1 MNDKLTILF
10 EQYKRIS
17 DYSINTAN
25 AIKNNILT
33 YGFSIIGAVLAG
45 NIILLNSGKYL
56 SVVLGIFL
64 LILPIVTLT
73 ILFIWIGEVHRMV
86 RAGLYLLKLEKQINE
101 ILKENILTWEAF
113 IREKGKTIK
122 YPDFLSISILIGIS
136 FFSIIAAIAL
146 SHEEGIYL
154 PDVIIIITDIT
165 IHLIIIYLI
174 VRIIRKFR
182 KLTFDQLLKPSSLT
196 N

>member
-10 EQYKRIS
+10 EQYKRIG

-25 AIKNNILT
+25 SIKNNILT
-33 YGFSIIGAVLAG
+33 YGFGIIGAVLAG

-64 LILPIVTLT
+64 FILPIVTLT

-101 ILKENILTWEAF
+101 ILKENILNWESF
-113 IREKGKTIK
+113 IREKEKTIK

-154 PDVIIIITDIT
+154 PDAIIIVSDIT
-165 IHLIIIYLI
+165 IHLIVVYLI
-174 VRIIRKFR
+174 VRIIHRFR